1 MKLHI
6 VFFMSITVKGVLL
19 QHPLVECQ
27 AEENFN
33 YGILPNIN
41 TLLKIIQKS
50 KFKFNKLNLFKG
62 LDKVSI

>member
-33 YGILPNIN
+33 YGTLPNIN
-41 TLLKIIQKS
+41 LLLKVIQKTE
-50 KFKFNKLNLFKG
+50 FEFNKLSLFQR
-62 LDKVSI
+62 S